1 MGETYTVIISEG
13 ITILFTAQDDV
24 ALAMVEKEP
33 PIENAEVAETDGG
46 YLLTTASRLP
56 LGTGCSRFNGHEI
69 NRRFADR
76 IEATVTHVEVA
87 AENVPCTADPPV
99 FVTYIPLGDDFEGG
113 RNYSVF
119 VNGEEYI
126 FTTK

>member
-1 MGETYTVIISEG
+1 V
-13 ITILFTAQDDV
+13 V
-24 ALAMVEKEP
+24 
-33 PIENAEVAETDGG
+33 ETDGE
-46 YLLTTASRLP
+46 YPLTVASRLSM
-56 LGTGCSRFNGHEI
+56 GSSCSRFNGYEI

-87 AENVPCTADPPV
+87 AENVPCTADLPV
-99 FVTYIPLGDDFEGG
+99 SVTDIRLGDDFEGG